1 MKLFAIPALLY
12 NRMFPGKVDESFG
25 LLEKLNLK
33 TEIGKGDWQGLE
45 DKMSNLSPNE
55 FSRVLIKF

>member
-1 MKLFAIPALLY
+1 
-12 NRMFPGKVDESFG
+12 MFPGKVDGSFG

-33 TEIGKGDWQGLE
+33 TEIGKSDWQGLE